1 MTILIIRD
9 LSTDCGAEKRF
20 SSGTVFLDYRGGYTE
35 NYFGL
40 RDSGFYE
47 FWQMSTGFTY
57 NYENIL
63 TFRADGSFANN
74 DYIQAP
80 IERLQNISQQ
90 KDDVWRGNIFVG
102 YRITPFLTFELE
114 YNYLDQDSNRD
125 TDSYIDNRITG
136 RLVINFQ
143 KAYQRGSNE
152 RKQ

>member
-1 MTILIIRD
+1 MTAGIYLPAVGGETVLFRHRFPGLQGR
-9 LSTDCGAEKRF
+9 LSLKT
-20 SSGTVFLDYRGGYTE
+20 
-35 NYFGL
+35 YFGL

-47 FWQMSTGFTY
+47 FWRISTGVTY

-80 IERLQNISQQ
+80 IERLQNISQK
-90 KDDVWRGNIFVG
+90 KDDIWSGNIFIG
-102 YRITPFLTFELE
+102 YKITPFLAFELE
-114 YNYLDQDSNRD
+114 YNYLDQNSNRD
-125 TDSYIDNRITG
+125 TNSYIDNRITG
-136 RLVINFQ
+136 RLVVNFQ